1 MKTNSALV
9 NPLIFLLATLA
20 SAFSAAA
27 AYADRTI
34 SFQITAQEPRPGF
47 IQQAIVDFEC
57 KGMDGHVVTL
67 PPGTGALT
75 LTRSG
80 NLFRGTYTVPNNLV
94 DVQFFPYV
102 RFVVDNSANP
112 NVGWHTSNREGM
124 RFADPLSPIYKDYSN
139 TWSVEFR
146 EILVRARV
154 NDGRDWVDAAP
165 EVISRGFMPPA
176 NREVPAGRIRPDQFA
191 QGHSTVILAF
201 GEHFLDADRPLEVEG
216 TLDVTMPDTDGNP
229 VQTTLRVLQRVL
241 SQAGGATEVRLDFN
255 SFPWLEPIRRELEQ
269 SLQYVGIPD
278 AGTISAVN
286 VFTDPVETIAQWRQ
300 ERLRRNVWYETTRI
314 ALGPRFDIREPTHGD
329 TLLHE
334 WMHETAYRTGWR
346 SGGTR
351 PDGTACPTGH
361 SFGLLCPCEWMGWE
375 EALGHFV
382 GSHLLGRALAGVS
395 GLRISSGANWMDTDG
410 DVRRNVARGLL
421 AECQQTRHR
430 GNPGSWTEDVV
441 AGALIELYRAEGFDT
456 EKQPLNTL
464 KAFVA
469 DWRGFAGQ
477 YGEADRTA
485 SNFFLAKRANVRSP
499 VPVVDE
505 HVVDQIALWYLITDP
520 ATLAG
525 TAPIEGLVPLR
536 LSGKTTRVNP
546 AQKVDLTVSA
556 RAFHRLVGEYRG
568 YAGTTLTVRL
578 FESGSQIGNDA
589 QLKSDAT
596 DKAYNFAATLS
607 HSWPGTAGKT
617 EEHHVHAEVWS
628 NFPDG
633 TTVVRVGRSDEV
645 IVTVEGDQQ
654 TAPPPVAGKPTL
666 KVQGEVVVTEIF
678 PVSVDLP
685 PTVAAQARYF
695 SWGGAEVI
703 QDKAEEPRNGA
714 GQTPTTS
721 AKMQFLPRAEFF
733 PNGKPTALMKSV
745 SVTVRDA
752 QRNEIAWVSA
762 DILVKPAGFSGTAT
776 DIWEGDAGAT
786 GVNLKLKVQKGP
798 AWKIPALCGSPAATA
813 STSSSYGEIHANWD
827 SREGFRYPEEIEAA
841 IKTRM
846 AKNGRVMPFSLGDFK
861 GFIAVYDAAYV
872 NGHIDCMTGF
882 RDGVAMATG
891 AGYVI
896 KGHAVIRGEYRSN
909 ASGFSDNSERA
920 WVEAQ
925 TKAIEAEG
933 KGILAG
939 LTISAVPNFV
949 RTPYKGRPPD
959 AAAPSLRLVLSP
971 EKRKLRPGEEV
982 ALEAVIDNLRPD
994 DGTPTFAWTG
1004 ASGTGNAATYI
1015 ATTLGKNMVAVTA
1028 RLSTV
1033 TLGPVTAEFDVIRP
1047 TVSIAR
1053 VSPPGPAVT
1062 IGGPVQ
1068 LEARVMWAGAPLAG
1082 SFTLRWEPLEEHP
1095 FTPQESA
1102 SLTTTVRFT
1111 KPGTTAVWV
1120 SVLEQRAG
1128 TLRTVAESDRLEI
1141 PVSAP
1146 EVQIGFSPASP
1157 YVGDEV
1163 RARASVPGLGAGTAV
1178 DFRWQLGTNG
1188 RTVSESQDS
1197 ADLVF
1202 VPADARAVSVT
1213 VDARIA
1219 GSGED
1224 IGTKTASITARPREV
1239 RVSVLGPGGAIA
1251 AGANVAMLAS
1261 VSPEP
1266 RTAFRYV
1273 WMPTG
1278 CSIVGGGAGSE
1289 ATFSR
1294 SDAGSCEVTVK
1305 VEDSRYGFELGRG
1318 SARFDVT
1325 ISAADIRDAQM
1336 KTLIEEKTGEAE
1348 RLIAAGSSAEAASVV
1363 TELSKIDQRAAIVI
1377 ANELAAKA
1385 KQAAKEAE
1393 ARRDF
1398 DTARELFGIP
1408 ALVGV
1413 HDMEA
1418 ARGVSNAPVYAER
1431 WRTVQRLV
1439 TEAAAF
1445 LDRTLV
1451 WSASKKIDEIRV
1463 YEGQLPPPVSA
1474 LAQGVINR
1482 YESALMFYQVAV
1494 DDARK
1499 RYASFYAARQW
1510 DSAIAMLSTLKQRE
1524 LFPEDLRWA
1533 DKAISDAQD
1542 MRSRDVAIRP
1552 ATIEPPAPPAV
1563 VTSGAGGGTPPRS
1576 GKKGYWRLV
1585 ERKLGKTPST
1595 HQCYPSEVLG
1605 GEGNLTVNT
1614 RSVCG
1619 EDGIVTVLV
1628 KWTPPPEILVPG
1640 EKLHIDST
1648 LTPKV
1653 VRTARGIAVSLTAY
1667 IDYVAVGCGGVG
1679 PGFIRLTEYYAAG
1692 YGKAGGVGTGEAVV
1706 PGFGALGSK
1715 EAGRIQIKLCSE
1727 SWHQYY
1733 IYQWIDDF
1741 VPEQTSR
1748 KEPPVVEKPASTAG
1762 TSASIADNYNG
1773 GGVRG
1778 DARCSLSFS
1787 LSRPHLI
1794 TQIETYHWN
1803 SGHGARGGTIGLK
1816 RTDGTIHGPWPVKTY
1831 GGQGGAP
1838 DVYWRV
1844 TPGVVIPAGTYFV
1857 IDSDSATWSNNDQ
1870 SNGCGFAKV
1879 EGGAAGE

>member
-1 MKTNSALV
+1 MKTTVALV
-9 NPLIFLLATLA
+9 KPLVLILTALA
-20 SAFSAAA
+20 SAFSSAPAS
-27 AYADRTI
+27 ADRTI
-34 SFQITAQEPRPGF
+34 SFQISAHEPRPGF

-57 KGMDGHVVTL
+57 TGMDGHAVTL
-67 PPGTGALT
+67 PPGVGALN
-75 LTRSG
+75 LSRSG
-80 NLFRGTYTVPNNLV
+80 NLFSGTYLVPNNLV

-102 RFVVDNSANP
+102 SFVVDNPDNP
-112 NVGWHTSNREGM
+112 NVGWHTPNREGM
-124 RFADPLSPIYKDYSN
+124 RFADPQSPVYKGYSN

-154 NDGRDWVDAAP
+154 NNGEEWVQAAP

-176 NREVPAGRIRPDQFA
+176 NREVASGRIRPDQFI
-191 QGHSTVILAF
+191 QGRSTVILAF

-216 TLDVTMPDTDGNP
+216 TLDVTMPDPDGNP
-229 VQTTLRVLQRVL
+229 VQTTLRVLQRVIPL
-241 SQAGGATEVRLDFN
+241 VAGPTEVRLDFN
-255 SFPWLEPIRRELEQ
+255 SFPWLAPIRRELEQ
-269 SLQYVGIPD
+269 SFHYVGISD
-278 AGTISAVN
+278 AGTISAAE
-286 VFTDPVETIAQWRQ
+286 VFTDPLESIAQWRE
-300 ERLRRNVWYETTRI
+300 ERLKSDLWYETTRI

-334 WMHETAYRTGWR
+334 WMHETGYRTEWR
-346 SGGTR
+346 AGGTR
-351 PDGTACPTGH
+351 PDGAACPTGH

-375 EALGHFV
+375 EALGHFA
-382 GSHLLGRALAGVS
+382 GSHLLGRSLAGVS

-421 AECQQTRHR
+421 AECQQTRHQD
-430 GNPGSWTEDVV
+430 NPGSWTEDVV

-469 DWRGFAGQ
+469 DWSGFAGQ
-477 YGEADRTA
+477 YGETERTA
-485 SNFFLAKRANVRSP
+485 RNFFLSKRANVRSP

-520 ATLAG
+520 VTHAR
-525 TAPIEGLVPLR
+525 TASIEGLVPLR
-536 LSGKTTRVNP
+536 LSCKATTVKP
-546 AQKVDLTVSA
+546 AQKIDFTVSA

-578 FESGSQIGNDA
+578 FENGSQIGQDA
-589 QLKSDAT
+589 RLNTDAS

-607 HSWPGTAGKT
+607 HSWPGTPGKT
-617 EEHHVHAEVWS
+617 EEHHIHAEVWS

-633 TTVVRVGRSDEV
+633 TTEVRVGQSDEV
-645 IVTVEGDQQ
+645 VVMVEGDQQ
-654 TAPPPVAGKPTL
+654 TTLPTAAGKPTL
-666 KVQGEVVVTEIF
+666 KAPGEIVVTEIF

-685 PTVAAQARYF
+685 PAVAAQAKSF

-703 QDKAEEPRNGA
+703 QDKAEETRNGA
-714 GQTPTTS
+714 GQTTTAS

-733 PNGKPTALMKSV
+733 PNGKATAVTKSV

-752 QRNEIAWVSA
+752 QWKEIAWVSA
-762 DILVKPAGFSGTAT
+762 DILVKPAGFGGTAT
-776 DIWEGDAGAT
+776 DIWEGDAGPT
-786 GVNLKLKVQKGP
+786 GVNLKRKVQKGP
-798 AWKIPALCGSPAATA
+798 AWRIPALCGSPAATG
-813 STSSSYGEIHANWD
+813 STASSYGEVHANWD
-827 SREGFRYPEEIEAA
+827 ARDNFRYPQEIEAA

-846 AKNGRVMPFSLGDFK
+846 AKNGRLMPFSLGDFK
-861 GFIAVYDAAYV
+861 GFMAVYDAAYV
-872 NGHIDCMTGF
+872 NGHMDCMTGF

-891 AGYVI
+891 SGYVI
-896 KGHAVIRGEYRSN
+896 KGHAVIRVEYRSN

-933 KGILAG
+933 KAILAG
-939 LTISAVPNFV
+939 LTISPVPNFV
-949 RTPYKGRPPD
+949 WTPHKGRPTG

-971 EKRKLRPGEEV
+971 DKKKLRPGEEI
-982 ALEAVIDNLRPD
+982 ALHAVVDNLLPA
-994 DGTPTFAWTG
+994 DGTPTFSWTG
-1004 ASGTGNAATYI
+1004 VTGAGNAAIYT
-1015 ATTLGKNMVAVTA
+1015 ATTAGKNTVAVTA
-1028 RLSTV
+1028 SLAAL
-1033 TLGPVTAEFDVIRP
+1033 TLGPATAEFEVIRP
-1047 TVSIAR
+1047 TVTIAR
-1053 VSPPGPAVT
+1053 VSPPGPSVT

-1068 LEARVMWAGAPLAG
+1068 LEARVIWAGAPLAG
-1082 SFTLRWEPLEEHP
+1082 SFILRWQPLEEHA
-1095 FTPQESA
+1095 FSPQESA

-1120 SVLEQRAG
+1120 SVLEQRGG

-1141 PVSAP
+1141 PVTAP
-1146 EVQIGFSPASP
+1146 DVQIGFSPASP
-1157 YVGDEV
+1157 YVGDDV
-1163 RARASVPGLGAGTAV
+1163 RARASVPGLGAGASV
-1178 DFRWQLGTNG
+1178 DFRWQLGKNA
-1188 RTVSESQDS
+1188 RIVSEPQNS
-1197 ADLVF
+1197 AELSF

-1213 VDARIA
+1213 VDARVA

-1224 IGTKTASITARPREV
+1224 IGTQTASITARPRDV
-1239 RVSVLGPGGAIA
+1239 IVSVLGPGGAIA
-1251 AGANVAMLAS
+1251 AGANVSMQAS

-1305 VEDSRYGFELGRG
+1305 VEDTRYGFELGRG

-1325 ISAADIRDAQM
+1325 ISAAEIRDAQM
-1336 KTLIEEKTGEAE
+1336 KTLIEEKTGEAD
-1348 RLIAAGSSAEAASVV
+1348 RLIAAGSYAEAASVV
-1363 TELSKIDQRAAIVI
+1363 AELSKIDQRASIVV

-1413 HDMEA
+1413 YDMEA

-1439 TEAAAF
+1439 TEAIAF

-1451 WSASKKIDEIRV
+1451 WSASKKIDEIQV

-1474 LAQGVINR
+1474 LAQGVIDR
-1482 YESALMFYQVAV
+1482 YERARMFYQVAV

-1499 RYASFYAARQW
+1499 RYASLYAARQW
-1510 DSAIAMLSTLKQRE
+1510 DSAISMLTTLKQRE

-1542 MRSRDVAIRP
+1542 MRARDVAIRP
-1552 ATIEPPAPPAV
+1552 APIEPAAPPV
-1563 VTSGAGGGTPPRS
+1563 VTSGSGGGTPPRS
-1576 GKKGYWRLV
+1576 GKRGYWRLV
-1585 ERKLGKTPST
+1585 ERKLGETPST

-1605 GEGNLTVNT
+1605 GEGNLTVNA

-1628 KWTPPPEILVPG
+1628 KWTPPPDILVPG
-1640 EKLHIDST
+1640 EKLHLDST

-1667 IDYVAVGCGGVG
+1667 IDHVAVGCGGVG

-1715 EAGRIQIKLCSE
+1715 EAGRIQIKLCSAT
-1727 SWHQYY
+1727 WHQYY
-1733 IYQWIDDF
+1733 IYEWVDDF
-1741 VPEQTSR
+1741 VPEHTAR
-1748 KEPPVVEKPASTAG
+1748 KEPPNLEKPASTAG

-1778 DARCSLSFS
+1778 DARCGLSFS
-1787 LSRPHLI
+1787 LSRPHHI

-1803 SGHGARGGTIGLK
+1803 SGRGARGGTIGLR
-1816 RTDGTIHGPWPVKTY
+1816 RTDGTLHGPWPVKTY
-1831 GGQGGAP
+1831 PGQGGAP

-1870 SNGCGFAKV
+1870 SSGCGFAKV
-1879 EGGAAGE
+1879 EGRAAQ